1 MRFLSIDSDNPS
13 ILVSYA
19 KSILPALK
27 SKYFA
32 ADQVIHDLL
41 IALAGLPSLLA
52 RIKEYERYE
61 NEKLKASYDH
71 ANSASV
77 KKVLEN
83 IAPELRATWEAG
95 RAEGFRA
102 HYDKENIKKT

>member
-1 MRFLSIDSDNPS
+1 
-13 ILVSYA
+13 
-19 KSILPALK
+19 
-27 SKYFA
+27 
-32 ADQVIHDLL
+32 
-41 IALAGLPSLLA
+41 
-52 RIKEYERYE
+52 
-61 NEKLKASYDH
+61 
-71 ANSASV
+71 V